1 MCECRSTSGSGGL
14 VPACCA
20 CSRCI
25 GPNNDRR
32 SVLYSAMNGRFVS
45 YLRVSTDK
53 QGRSGLG
60 IEAQRE
66 AVARFSNGGT
76 WAQLAELVETE
87 SGKNA
92 DRPQLREAIAQC
104 RQTGATLLIA
114 KLDRL
119 ARNVAFISAL
129 MEQGVPFVA
138 CDMPTATPFMLHV
151 YAAMAEEE
159 ARAISLRTKVALA
172 AAKARGV
179 KLGGWRG
186 DPHTAAATAGV
197 ARKADTFAA
206 DVGPMATDMRRRGL
220 SLRQV
225 AAEMT
230 RRGIRTPR
238 GGAWTATAVRNV
250 LARIPA

>member
-1 MCECRSTSGSGGL
+1 MPKLTL
-14 VPACCA
+14 VSAAFIPACYA
-20 CSRCI
+20 CPWCI
-25 GPNNDRR
+25 TPNNVHR

-76 WAQLAELVETE
+76 WVRLAELVETE

-138 CDMPTATPFMLHV
+138 CDMPTATPFM
-151 YAAMAEEE
+151 
-159 ARAISLRTKVALA
+159 
-172 AAKARGV
+172 
-179 KLGGWRG
+179 
-186 DPHTAAATAGV
+186 
-197 ARKADTFAA
+197 
-206 DVGPMATDMRRRGL
+206 GL
-220 SLRQV
+220 
-225 AAEMT
+225 
-230 RRGIRTPR
+230 
-238 GGAWTATAVRNV
+238 
-250 LARIPA
+250 

>member
-1 MCECRSTSGSGGL
+1 
-14 VPACCA
+14 
-20 CSRCI
+20 
-25 GPNNDRR
+25 
-32 SVLYSAMNGRFVS
+32 MNGRFVS

-66 AVARFSNGGT
+66 AVARFANGGT
-76 WAQLAELVETE
+76 WTLLAELVETE

-92 DRPQLREAIAQC
+92 DRPQLREAIAHC

-186 DPHTAAATAGV
+186 GAPRDTTAATAGV
-197 ARKADTFAA
+197 ARKADAFAA

-230 RRGIRTPR
+230 GRGIRTSR

-250 LARIPA
+250 LARFPA